1 MTQWNDLFLRMPLP
15 ESWQNGLLFVS
26 FGVHLLFVL
35 LMLARR
41 CSACCFS
48 CKNV

>member
-35 LMLARR
+35 PLSLIHI
-41 CSACCFS
+41 
-48 CKNV
+48 